1 MATRKNVCIQYP
13 TGGTI
18 KKGKD
23 TYPETRLLTVGS
35 AFQDEE
41 SGRINGQFR
50 AMPRTGTGNSS
61 SSTPCPAKKT
71 ANSVSSF
78 RSAQSPSFTGAF

>member
-13 TGGTI
+13 TGGTVT
-18 KKGKD
+18 KGKD

-50 AMPRTGTGNSS
+50 AMPPNWDGKFVILDPLPRQEDGE
-61 SSTPCPAKKT
+61 
-71 ANSVSSF
+71 
-78 RSAQSPSFTGAF
+78 

>member
-23 TYPETRLLTVGS
+23 TYPETKLLTVGS
-35 AFQDEE
+35 TFQDEE

-50 AMPRTGTGNSS
+50 AMPPNWDGKFVILDPLPRQEDGE
-61 SSTPCPAKKT
+61 
-71 ANSVSSF
+71 
-78 RSAQSPSFTGAF
+78 